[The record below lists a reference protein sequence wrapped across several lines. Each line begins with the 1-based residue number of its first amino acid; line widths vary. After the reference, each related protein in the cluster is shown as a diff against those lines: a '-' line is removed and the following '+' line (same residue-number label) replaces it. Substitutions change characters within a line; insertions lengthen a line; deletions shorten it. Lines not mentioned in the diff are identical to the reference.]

1 MWAKRYLALG
11 NVRPTWAF
19 VADWLIRESI
29 PTSKNA
35 IHDELTMNMF
45 LQTWSPAMHTAT
57 KLPKCLQTMMK
68 TAKKYN
74 INMEAIH
81 VLEKAKSTNASV
93 VSHWNQNTQERS
105 ERKEM
110 VFFIKK
116 IHKPKT
122 VEDLMAITQRLRD
135 GDGYHRH
142 SKIATCTAR
151 AIN

>member
-74 INMEAIH
+74 INVEAIH
-81 VLEKAKSTNASV
+81 VLEKAKVQMPVWYHIGTKTPRRGVNG
-93 VSHWNQNTQERS
+93 
-105 ERKEM
+105 
-110 VFFIKK
+110 KK
-116 IHKPKT
+116 WYFLSKRYISPKQLKT
-122 VEDLMAITQRLRD
+122 
-135 GDGYHRH
+135 
-142 SKIATCTAR
+142 
-151 AIN
+151 